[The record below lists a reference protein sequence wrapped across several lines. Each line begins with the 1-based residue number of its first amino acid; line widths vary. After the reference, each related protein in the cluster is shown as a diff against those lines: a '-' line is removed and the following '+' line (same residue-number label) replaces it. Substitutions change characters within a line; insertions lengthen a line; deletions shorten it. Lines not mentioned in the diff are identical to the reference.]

1 MGKSKTNKRARGPKR
16 HMKRVRAPKA
26 WMLDKMG
33 GIYATRPMQGPHKLR
48 ECIPLHTILRY
59 KLKYALTGRES
70 MVILKDPSN
79 EVKVDGKVRREIKYP
94 VGLMDVVTI
103 PKTDDKYRVM
113 YDVKGRFTFV
123 PIREKES
130 QYKLCKVVKK
140 FNGPNKVPY
149 MITHDARTIRFA
161 DPKIKIGDT
170 INLNLATGEIKEH
183 YRMKQGN
190 VCMLTGGNNKGRVG
204 IVTDIMFTTRLGNV
218 FIIGNGDKAEITLPK
233 DKGVK

>member
-1 MGKSKTNKRARGPKR
+1 MGKSKTNKMARGPKK

-149 MITHDARTIRFA
+149 
-161 DPKIKIGDT
+161 
-170 INLNLATGEIKEH
+170 
-183 YRMKQGN
+183 RMKQGN

-204 IVTDIMFTTRLGNV
+204 IVTNIMAKPGKINVVTCTDVNDIKFTTRLGNV

-233 DKGVK
+233 DKGVKTDLIAQVRELEEEEDDE